1 MRAQKL
7 IYRIGSWT
15 IYPDL
20 LLLRKDGMDFKV
32 QDKVMQV
39 LIVLLEAN
47 GEVVGKQAFN
57 QKVWANAVVTEN
69 SLNKAISE
77 LRKILGQA
85 SGKNEYIATVPRKGY
100 RLVTSISKEKIHTKP
115 LKTHRNNGILKKFVV
130 VFGMLTVIFVVVF
143 YSFRSDPK
151 LSIVLS
157 PDGSKVAYFKKAGDR
172 YALFTEDIQLRV
184 VRTVVS
190 DLSPESIIVNWSPDG
205 DQLIYNATAEED
217 LYYSINVVSL
227 KDQHTLF
234 MKFAK
239 NEENHET
246 ESTPADLDS
255 LVLSV
260 RHKEIKSGSEKIHHI
275 YLNKKDTIKVYFQE
289 NVIESFSW

>member
-1 MRAQKL
+1 MGSQKL

-20 LLLRKDGMDFKV
+20 LLLRKDRTDFKV
-32 QDKVMQV
+32 QDKVRQV

-47 GEVVGKQAFN
+47 GEVVSKAAFY

-77 LRKILGQA
+77 LRKILDQA
-85 SGKNEYIATVPRKGY
+85 CGKNEYIATVPRKGY
-100 RLVTSISKEKIHTKP
+100 RLVKSISKEKIHTKP
-115 LKTHRNNGILKKFVV
+115 LETNRNNGILKKFVV
-130 VFGMLTVIFVVVF
+130 IFGILTVILIVVF
-143 YSFRSDPK
+143 YSFKSDPK
-151 LSIVLS
+151 LGIVLS

-190 DLSPESIIVNWSPDG
+190 DLSPESILVTWSPDG
-205 DQLIYNATAEED
+205 DQLIYNATTKED
-217 LYYSINVVSL
+217 PYYSINVVSL

-239 NEENHET
+239 KEENHQT

-260 RHKEIKSGSEKIHHI
+260 RHREIKSGSDKIHHI
-275 YLNKKDTIKVYFQE
+275 YLNEEDTIKVYFQE